1 VTRRLW
7 VRKRRTRMRSELPLI
22 QGQQRYA
29 LNGDCMTTDIKGEKP
44 DYKAMANI
52 LEQIARELRQK
63 SGDQDSQSDMEQ
75 IKRLERIVANIKS
88 AVA

>member
-1 VTRRLW
+1 
-7 VRKRRTRMRSELPLI
+7 
-22 QGQQRYA
+22 
-29 LNGDCMTTDIKGEKP
+29 MTTDIKGEKP
-44 DYKAMANI
+44 DYMAMANI

-88 AVA
+88 GVA